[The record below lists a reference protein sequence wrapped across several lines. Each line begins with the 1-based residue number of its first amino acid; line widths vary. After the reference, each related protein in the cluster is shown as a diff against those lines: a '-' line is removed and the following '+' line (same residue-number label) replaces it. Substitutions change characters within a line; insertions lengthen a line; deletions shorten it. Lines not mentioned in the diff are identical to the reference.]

1 VLLGE
6 LLTVDRVKVPLGGD
20 SKDEILRELVELAAR
35 SESRDV
41 ADAML
46 AAVREREQE
55 ISTATGGVALPHG
68 RTPVIDHLVMA
79 AGVTP
84 RLVDFGALDGRPVG
98 LFFLLVG
105 PESAASIHVRALSR
119 ISRLLR
125 QARLRDAL
133 SAAPDEGAFVR
144 IVQASEAP

>member
-6 LLTVDRVKVPLGGD
+6 LLTVDCVRVPLGSN
-20 SKDEILRELVELAAR
+20 SKDDILRELVELAAR
-35 SESRDV
+35 SESGDV
-41 ADAML
+41 VEPML
-46 AAVREREQE
+46 AAVREREHE

-68 RTPVIDHLVMA
+68 RTPVIDHLLMA

-84 RLVDFGALDGRPVG
+84 RPVDFGALDGRPVE

-105 PESAASIHVRALSR
+105 PESAASTHVRALSR

-125 QARLRDAL
+125 QARLRQAL
-133 SAAPDEGAFVR
+133 CQAPDEKTFVR
-144 IVQASEAP
+144 LVQASEAH